1 MNIEAK
7 IRDILDKIKINVN
20 VSDIQITRY
29 NWGFRNTYFKEINIE
44 DEVFLTKKY
53 SEIFE
58 VKFGD
63 D

>member
-63 D
+63 N

>member
-53 SEIFE
+53 SEIF
-58 VKFGD
+58 
-63 D
+63 